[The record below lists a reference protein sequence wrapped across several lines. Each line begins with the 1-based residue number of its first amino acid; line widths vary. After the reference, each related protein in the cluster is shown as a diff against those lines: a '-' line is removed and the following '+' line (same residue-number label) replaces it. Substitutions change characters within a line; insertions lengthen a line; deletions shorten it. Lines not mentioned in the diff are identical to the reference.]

1 MDDDEQW
8 QKTDIMIR
16 EEKKRPSNRT
26 KEGVKTN
33 EDNERKGRIYD
44 LVFSDLEYDQDV
56 RLTLIIVTVE
66 DADHNGSFYT
76 PVGRLW
82 EYYQLRIR
90 HNI

>member
-26 KEGVKTN
+26 KEGVKIN

-44 LVFSDLEYDQDV
+44 LVFSNLEYD
-56 RLTLIIVTVE
+56 
-66 DADHNGSFYT
+66 
-76 PVGRLW
+76 
-82 EYYQLRIR
+82 
-90 HNI
+90 